1 MNEAGELESTQLWHV
16 DQPERY
22 TAFRDLS
29 DRRRLAPG
37 AGVFGHVFTSGQPTW
52 IADLAR
58 EHDFVRK
65 AAAEACGIV
74 SAFALPILLSGQ
86 VVGVLE
92 FFTTTRSEP
101 DQALLDLLTRIGR
114 QLGRVV
120 ERQRAAE
127 QLAASEQ
134 RFRSLATFAPVGI
147 LQADRQGNCIF
158 VNQRW
163 QELAGLSQGE
173 ARGSGWARA
182 LHPDDRERVVEAW
195 YAAAQHGQPFAME
208 YRYQRP
214 DGSISWIFGTATAL
228 HTSRGEPE
236 GYLGSLTDISERVHE
251 QESLRQLTT
260 RLAQSNREL
269 QEFAYIASHDL
280 QEPLRKIRTFGDR
293 LNTKYASALGT
304 DGAGYVLRMQ
314 SAAARLQDL
323 INDLLTFARIDA
335 KREPFQRVDLNQIAS
350 EVVSNLEARISE
362 TGGQVTFGQLPQIE
376 ANSVQ
381 IYQLFQNLIGNALKF
396 ARDNVAPHV
405 AISARLL
412 PAAKPNQPS
421 MYELTVADNGI
432 GFDEKYLDRIFTPF
446 QRLHERGK
454 YEGTGMGLAICRR
467 IVEQHHG
474 SITATSIR
482 NQGSTFIIHLPAAQQ
497 KEEKG
502 K

>member
-1 MNEAGELESTQLWHV
+1 MPRSPGRGRA
-16 DQPERY
+16 QPGPGRPRSAHWPRPKIASRSCDSAERC
-22 TAFRDLS
+22 
-29 DRRRLAPG
+29 APG
-37 AGVFGHVFTSGQPTW
+37 LACFEGKCVQPPLPGFGCLERLCT
-52 IADLAR
+52 D
-58 EHDFVRK
+58 D
-65 AAAEACGIV
+65 
-74 SAFALPILLSGQ
+74 AF
-86 VVGVLE
+86 
-92 FFTTTRSEP
+92 
-101 DQALLDLLTRIGR
+101 
-114 QLGRVV
+114 
-120 ERQRAAE
+120 
-127 QLAASEQ
+127 
-134 RFRSLATFAPVGI
+134 
-147 LQADRQGNCIF
+147 C
-158 VNQRW
+158 
-163 QELAGLSQGE
+163 
-173 ARGSGWARA
+173 
-182 LHPDDRERVVEAW
+182 
-195 YAAAQHGQPFAME
+195 
-208 YRYQRP
+208 
-214 DGSISWIFGTATAL
+214 
-228 HTSRGEPE
+228 
-236 GYLGSLTDISERVHE
+236 
-251 QESLRQLTT
+251 
-260 RLAQSNREL
+260 
-269 QEFAYIASHDL
+269 
-280 QEPLRKIRTFGDR
+280 
-293 LNTKYASALGT
+293 ALGT